1 MLEDSAPLLDGDV
14 AAMVETVVAEP
25 TQLDADV
32 EVAPTVVVND
42 SEEGN
47 ESASGGGGGKGDGGG
62 EVKGLG
68 KAAKAKAGAKGL
80 GKDAKAKAG
89 AKGLG
94 KGAKAKAGAK
104 AKGGKAGK
112 GKSKG
117 GKNGGGGVAAML
129 AAGGSPPAAA
139 TELPRAA
146 EPLGGPALPPAE
158 GLPQAELPAAE
169 GFPQAELAPAEG
181 LPQAEFPPAE
191 GLPQAEGLPLTQ
203 KCCFCRETCSTY
215 YVVSKKR
222 GEFLCASCNTARRI
236 LYRGQQMDQV
246 AMLGKDDTEEF
257 FKSVKGKKTSEVL
270 RLASSTVTK
279 AITTDLNEDTEG
291 GEFLPLSVWQTKG
304 FDIAKIAAEAA
315 PEDITEH
322 KYLGPCYRV
331 NIRSGYHKRTRGE
344 AFEDIANVHSSSAN
358 EEAPKSAKQL
368 KLMEKKMQSAKDAAR
383 RQVTRPVERMI
394 ESLEKL
400 EGQLDV
406 GKMLPGAG
414 NPVKPVL
421 DSLNTFVAESKTG
434 EFVAEAAKKKS
445 AELLDIAKRTVR
457 SLAFFKKTPAAP
469 AMAMSGA

>member
-42 SEEGN
+42 SEDGN

-169 GFPQAELAPAEG
+169 GLPQAELAPAEG
-181 LPQAEFPPAE
+181 FPQAEFPPAE

-222 GEFLCASCNTARRI
+222 GEFLCASCTTARRI

-291 GEFLPLSVWQTKG
+291 GEFLPLSVWKSQGYDVDRIIEQTHTHTH
-304 FDIAKIAAEAA
+304 A
-315 PEDITEH
+315 
-322 KYLGPCYRV
+322 
-331 NIRSGYHKRTRGE
+331 S
-344 AFEDIANVHSSSAN
+344 
-358 EEAPKSAKQL
+358 
-368 KLMEKKMQSAKDAAR
+368 
-383 RQVTRPVERMI
+383 
-394 ESLEKL
+394 
-400 EGQLDV
+400 
-406 GKMLPGAG
+406 
-414 NPVKPVL
+414 
-421 DSLNTFVAESKTG
+421 
-434 EFVAEAAKKKS
+434 
-445 AELLDIAKRTVR
+445 
-457 SLAFFKKTPAAP
+457 
-469 AMAMSGA
+469 

>member
-1 MLEDSAPLLDGDV
+1 MLEDSASLLDGDD
-14 AAMVETVVAEP
+14 AAMVEAVVAEP
-25 TQLDADV
+25 TQRNADV

-68 KAAKAKAGAKGL
+68 KA
-80 GKDAKAKAG
+80 AKAKAG

-146 EPLGGPALPPAE
+146 EPLPPAE
-158 GLPQAELPAAE
+158 GLPQAELPPAE
-169 GFPQAELAPAEG
+169 GFPQAEL
-181 LPQAEFPPAE
+181 PPAE
-191 GLPQAEGLPLTQ
+191 GLPQAEGLPPTQ

-215 YVVSKKR
+215 YVLSKKR
-222 GEFLCASCNTARRI
+222 DEFICGPCNTTRRT
-236 LYRGQQMDQV
+236 LYRGHQMDQV
-246 AMLGKDDTEEF
+246 AMLGKDTIEEY
-257 FKSVKGKKTSEVL
+257 FKSVKGKRPGEVL
-270 RLASSTVTK
+270 RLATSTVTK
-279 AITTDLNEDTEG
+279 VITTDLNEDQEG

-304 FDIAKIAAEAA
+304 FDIAKIEAEAS
-315 PEDITEH
+315 PEDITQH

-344 AFEDIANVHSSSAN
+344 AFEDIANVSDAASSAY
-358 EEAPKSAKQL
+358 EAPRSAKQL
-368 KLMEKKMQSAKDAAR
+368 KLMEKKMESAKEAVR

-400 EGQLDV
+400 ESQLDV
-406 GKMLPGAG
+406 GKMISGAG

-445 AELLDIAKRTVR
+445 AELLDIAKRTMR